1 MDPCDYLNHKYV
13 TQCVIYLKGK
23 MKFSNRIS
31 ELFERQ
37 GFWGERKEGVSWWRQ
52 FDYFQI
58 PQLNLDLYSKGH
70 GVVKD
75 TSRNLNAGEGIHD
88 KASDT
93 QNTVKCVC

>member
-23 MKFSNRIS
+23 MEFSNRIS
-31 ELFERQ
+31 ELFERK